1 MIQIIFFSKGASGP
15 AKPWKPYGIDIM
27 RNKKVLNEFKFSS
40 KKLHASESNESSIQ
54 KKIKEEKPST
64 TFVSVCGNVLT
75 ERHEDKEKKMYSKL
89 KQQKQMKEER
99 TIVLKSP
106 TLAHIEKQKE
116 INKKLML
123 TNEHLYKSKIR
134 VLTHMG
140 GLFYAGYL
148 SPLQPPDVYAVALDG
163 ERGNKSHIMSREE
176 VLKDSVCL

>member
-1 MIQIIFFSKGASGP
+1 
-15 AKPWKPYGIDIM
+15 M
-27 RNKKVLNEFKFSS
+27 RNKKLLNEFKFTSTKQPS
-40 KKLHASESNESSIQ
+40 APESTDPSPQ

-64 TFVSVCGNVLT
+64 TFLSGCGSAVID
-75 ERHEDKEKKMYSKL
+75 RCEDKEKKMCSKFKKH
-89 KQQKQMKEER
+89 KQIKEER

-123 TNEHLYKSKIR
+123 TNEHLYKNKIR

-176 VLKDSVCL
+176 VLKDTVGLFCFLS

>member
-1 MIQIIFFSKGASGP
+1 MVNTKLLT
-15 AKPWKPYGIDIM
+15 D
-27 RNKKVLNEFKFSS
+27 FKFSS
-40 KKLHASESNESSIQ
+40 NKPPTTESTESSQI
-54 KKIKEEKPST
+54 KKEEDSLAINLPVT
-64 TFVSVCGNVLT
+64 DNAVIDII
-75 ERHEDKEKKMYSKL
+75 EDKERINFKSKCH
-89 KQQKQMKEER
+89 KQIKEDR

-106 TLAHIEKQKE
+106 TLAHVEEQKN

-123 TNEHLYKSKIR
+123 TSEHLYKNKIR

-176 VLKDSVCL
+176 VLKDTVG